1 MIAVSAGQQVR
12 TQRQS
17 TILGT
22 TGLAFAYKNPA
33 NRKTLSDFARR
44 GCLMGEM
51 NEKSDVQLLRDYA
64 EGGHEAAFRELVE
77 RYAGLVY
84 AGALRQVTSPDLA
97 RDIAQSVFTDLARK
111 ARLLVDQTAGDRPLA
126 GWLHRSTRYAALNHG
141 RDTRRRIANE
151 RQAMEQLIIN
161 SATAPVW
168 ENIRPLLD
176 EALDSLDEDDR
187 EALLLRYFKNQDF
200 HAVGLAL
207 GVSDDTAQK
216 RVSRAVERLRDYF
229 SRRNVTIGAGTL
241 TALLAANAVQA
252 VPAGLAAAF
261 AATALAGTGAYVT
274 AVAATKTAALATLPK
289 VLAAG
294 ALAIALG
301 TAIYQ
306 THQNGILRQQVLAAQ
321 QDQAP
326 LTLQIQ
332 QLQQERDDA
341 LSRLAQHPAAD
352 PADTSASNLELL
364 RLRGEVTVLRRQ
376 LAETPSAGVTEAVP
390 VVIPAVGIVRPVP
403 ASMDGSATTSQ
414 IINLTNAPVSQ
425 VLELYGKIFATELVV
440 AGNVTDRHPIT
451 FRSDRKEARAEL
463 HHQLNQALL
472 DQAGIVM
479 TGLGDGRTSV
489 TYNDGLDPRPESPS
503 QSTADAVSP
512 AGTLILTAR
521 DVNPKSVRLAT
532 SSNLVFEFAHK
543 SSDEIGAIIK
553 AHPQIVI
560 RRNGETVIQA
570 RSYTYLSEK
579 VNGQMS
585 PVGLVLIIHDYGQA
599 KLAEQALRGN

>member
-1 MIAVSAGQQVR
+1 
-12 TQRQS
+12 
-17 TILGT
+17 
-22 TGLAFAYKNPA
+22 
-33 NRKTLSDFARR
+33 
-44 GCLMGEM
+44 MGEM

-84 AGALRQVTSPDLA
+84 AGALRQVASPDLA

-111 ARLLVDQTAGDRPLA
+111 ARLLVGQTAGDRPLA
-126 GWLHRSTRYAALNHG
+126 GWLHRSTRYAALNHR
-141 RDTRRRIANE
+141 RDARRRIANE

-161 SATAPVW
+161 SETASAW

-176 EALDSLDEDDR
+176 EALDSLEEDDR

-200 HAVGLAL
+200 RAVGLAL

-216 RVSRAVERLRDYF
+216 RVSRAVERLREYF
-229 SRRNVTIGAGTL
+229 SRRNVTIGTGTL
-241 TALLAANAVQA
+241 TALLAAYAVQSA
-252 VPAGLAAAF
+252 PAGLAAAL

-274 AVAATKTAALATLPK
+274 AVAATKTAALVTVPK

-306 THQNGILRQQVLAAQ
+306 THQNTALRQQVLAAQ

-326 LTLQIQ
+326 LTVQIQ

-341 LSRLAQHPAAD
+341 LSRLAQRPSAD
-352 PADTSASNLELL
+352 PADTSTGNLELL

-376 LAETPSAGVTEAVP
+376 LAESQPAAGSEAVP
-390 VVIPAVGIVRPVP
+390 TVISAVSVGRPVP
-403 ASMDGSATTSQ
+403 APIDGSAAATSQ

-425 VLELYGKIFATELVV
+425 VLELYGKIFATELIV

-451 FRSDRKEARAEL
+451 FRSDRKETRAEL

-472 DQAGIVM
+472 EQAGIVM

-489 TYNDGLDPRPESPS
+489 TYNDGLDPQPASASQPPS
-503 QSTADAVSP
+503 EAVSP
-512 AGTLILTAR
+512 AGTLVLTVR

-560 RRNGETVIQA
+560 RRNGETVMQA
-570 RSYTYLSEK
+570 RSYTYLSDK
-579 VNGQMS
+579 VNGQMA
-585 PVGLVLIIHDYGQA
+585 PVGLVLIFHTFDQA
-599 KLAEQALRGN
+599 KLAEQALRGY

>member
-1 MIAVSAGQQVR
+1 M
-12 TQRQS
+12 
-17 TILGT
+17 
-22 TGLAFAYKNPA
+22 
-33 NRKTLSDFARR
+33 
-44 GCLMGEM
+44 
-51 NEKSDVQLLRDYA
+51 
-64 EGGHEAAFRELVE
+64 
-77 RYAGLVY
+77 
-84 AGALRQVTSPDLA
+84 
-97 RDIAQSVFTDLARK
+97 
-111 ARLLVDQTAGDRPLA
+111 
-126 GWLHRSTRYAALNHG
+126 
-141 RDTRRRIANE
+141 
-151 RQAMEQLIIN
+151 
-161 SATAPVW
+161 
-168 ENIRPLLD
+168 
-176 EALDSLDEDDR
+176 
-187 EALLLRYFKNQDF
+187 
-200 HAVGLAL
+200 
-207 GVSDDTAQK
+207 
-216 RVSRAVERLRDYF
+216 
-229 SRRNVTIGAGTL
+229 
-241 TALLAANAVQA
+241 
-252 VPAGLAAAF
+252 
-261 AATALAGTGAYVT
+261 
-274 AVAATKTAALATLPK
+274 
-289 VLAAG
+289 
-294 ALAIALG
+294 
-301 TAIYQ
+301 
-306 THQNGILRQQVLAAQ
+306 
-321 QDQAP
+321 
-326 LTLQIQ
+326 
-332 QLQQERDDA
+332 
-341 LSRLAQHPAAD
+341 
-352 PADTSASNLELL
+352 
-364 RLRGEVTVLRRQ
+364 TVLRRQ
-376 LAETPSAGVTEAVP
+376 LAAAPSTGVTEAVP

-403 ASMDGSATTSQ
+403 APMDGSATTSQ

-489 TYNDGLDPRPESPS
+489 TYTDGLDPRPESPS

-585 PVGLVLIIHDYGQA
+585 PFGLVLIIHDYGQA

>member
-1 MIAVSAGQQVR
+1 
-12 TQRQS
+12 
-17 TILGT
+17 
-22 TGLAFAYKNPA
+22 
-33 NRKTLSDFARR
+33 
-44 GCLMGEM
+44 MGEM

-84 AGALRQVTSPDLA
+84 AGALRQVASPDLA

-141 RDTRRRIANE
+141 RDSRRRIANE

-161 SATAPVW
+161 SETAPAW

-229 SRRNVTIGAGTL
+229 SRRNVTIGAGTW

-301 TAIYQ
+301 TVIYQ
-306 THQNGILRQQVLAAQ
+306 THQNGILRQQVHDAQ
-321 QDQAP
+321 QEQAP
-326 LTLQIQ
+326 LTVQIQ
-332 QLQQERDDA
+332 QLQQERNDA
-341 LSRLAQHPAAD
+341 LSRLAQHPSAETT
-352 PADTSASNLELL
+352 DTSTSNLELL

-376 LAETPSAGVTEAVP
+376 LAEAPSTGGTEAVP
-390 VVIPAVGIVRPVP
+390 IVMPAVGIVRPVSAP
-403 ASMDGSATTSQ
+403 IDGSATTAQ

-425 VLELYGKIFATELVV
+425 VLDLYGKIFTTDLVV
-440 AGNVTDRHPIT
+440 AGNVSDRHPIT
-451 FRSDRKEARAEL
+451 FRSDRKWIRAQLRHE
-463 HHQLNQALL
+463 LNQALL
-472 DQAGIVM
+472 NQAGIVM
-479 TGLGDGRTSV
+479 TGLGDERTSV
-489 TYNDGLDPRPESPS
+489 TYNDGLDPKPESPS
-503 QSTADAVSP
+503 QPQPTPDAVSP
-512 AGTLILTAR
+512 AGTLILTAQ

-543 SSDEIGAIIK
+543 SSNEIGAIIK
-553 AHPQIVI
+553 AHPRVEI
-560 RRNGETVIQA
+560 RRYGETVA
-570 RSYTYLSEK
+570 KVHSYATLSDR
-579 VNGQMS
+579 VNGQMA

>member
-1 MIAVSAGQQVR
+1 
-12 TQRQS
+12 
-17 TILGT
+17 
-22 TGLAFAYKNPA
+22 
-33 NRKTLSDFARR
+33 
-44 GCLMGEM
+44 MGEM

-84 AGALRQVTSPDLA
+84 AGALRQVASPDLA

-111 ARLLVDQTAGDRPLA
+111 ARLLAEQTAGDRPLA

-141 RDTRRRIANE
+141 RDARRRIANE

-161 SATAPVW
+161 SETASAW

-176 EALDSLDEDDR
+176 EALDSLEEDDR

-200 HAVGLAL
+200 RAVGLAL

-216 RVSRAVERLRDYF
+216 RVSRAVERLREYF
-229 SRRNVTIGAGTL
+229 SRRNVTIGTGTL
-241 TALLAANAVQA
+241 TALLAAYAVQSA
-252 VPAGLAAAF
+252 PAGLAAAL

-274 AVAATKTAALATLPK
+274 AVAATKTAALVTVPK

-306 THQNGILRQQVLAAQ
+306 THQNTALRQQVLAAQ

-326 LTLQIQ
+326 LTVQIQ

-341 LSRLAQHPAAD
+341 LSRLAQRPSAD
-352 PADTSASNLELL
+352 PADTSTGNLELL

-376 LAETPSAGVTEAVP
+376 LAESQPAAGSEAVP
-390 VVIPAVGIVRPVP
+390 TVISAVSVGRPVP
-403 ASMDGSATTSQ
+403 APIDGSAAATSQ

-451 FRSDRKEARAEL
+451 FRSDRKETRAEL

-489 TYNDGLDPRPESPS
+489 TYNDGLDPQPQSPS
-503 QSTADAVSP
+503 QPPSEVVSS
-512 AGTLILTAR
+512 AGTLVLTAR
-521 DVNPKSVRLAT
+521 DVHPKSVRIT
-532 SSNLVFEFAHK
+532 SPDDLVLEFAHK
-543 SSDEIGAIIK
+543 SADEIAAIFRSRPKVEILRFGVTVAK
-553 AHPQIVI
+553 ASSFA
-560 RRNGETVIQA
+560 EL
-570 RSYTYLSEK
+570 RSK
-579 VNGQMS
+579 VNGQEI
-585 PVGLVLIIHDYGQA
+585 PVGLVLIFPGADQA
-599 KLAEQALRGN
+599 KLAEKALRGY

>member
-1 MIAVSAGQQVR
+1 
-12 TQRQS
+12 
-17 TILGT
+17 
-22 TGLAFAYKNPA
+22 
-33 NRKTLSDFARR
+33 
-44 GCLMGEM
+44 MGEM

-84 AGALRQVTSPDLA
+84 AGALRQVASPDLA

-141 RDTRRRIANE
+141 RDSRRRIANE

-161 SATAPVW
+161 SETAPAW

-200 HAVGLAL
+200 RAVGLAL

-301 TAIYQ
+301 TVIYQ
-306 THQNGILRQQVLAAQ
+306 THQNGILRQQVHDAQ
-321 QDQAP
+321 QEQAP
-326 LTLQIQ
+326 LTVQIQ
-332 QLQQERDDA
+332 QLQQERNDA
-341 LSRLAQHPAAD
+341 LSRLAQHPSAETTV
-352 PADTSASNLELL
+352 TSTSNLELL

-376 LAETPSAGVTEAVP
+376 LAEAPSTGGTEAVP
-390 VVIPAVGIVRPVP
+390 IVMPAVGIVRPVSAP
-403 ASMDGSATTSQ
+403 IDGSATTAQ

-425 VLELYGKIFATELVV
+425 VLDLYGKIFTTDLVV
-440 AGNVTDRHPIT
+440 AGNVSDRHPIT
-451 FRSDRKEARAEL
+451 FRSDRKETRAEL

-472 DQAGIVM
+472 NQAGIVM
-479 TGLGDGRTSV
+479 TGLGDERTSV
-489 TYNDGLDPRPESPS
+489 TYNDGLDPKPESPS
-503 QSTADAVSP
+503 QPQPTPDAVSP
-512 AGTLILTAR
+512 AGTLILTAQ

-543 SSDEIGAIIK
+543 SSNEIGAIIK
-553 AHPQIVI
+553 AHPRVEI
-560 RRNGETVIQA
+560 RRYGETVA
-570 RSYTYLSEK
+570 KVHSYATLSDR
-579 VNGQMS
+579 VNGQMA